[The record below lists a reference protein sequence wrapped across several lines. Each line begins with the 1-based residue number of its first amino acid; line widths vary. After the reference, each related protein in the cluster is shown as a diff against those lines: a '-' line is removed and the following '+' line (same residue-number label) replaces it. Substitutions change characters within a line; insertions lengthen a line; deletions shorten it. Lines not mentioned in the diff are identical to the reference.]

1 MHLHSAYH
9 FRFRSNLLDDI
20 RMSTLKFIFWLCKI
34 IYVIPYPMQMLFNT
48 SNNLFYS
55 SHLFLHDYPFLYEIF
70 IHLERANFFFTYSTD
85 LPTRSHTYGCIKVHL
100 GRRNLFKPE
109 LNSTDKVYLF
119 NFCCIFQFLNELLQI
134 RICINIR

>member
-1 MHLHSAYH
+1 
-9 FRFRSNLLDDI
+9 
-20 RMSTLKFIFWLCKI
+20 
-34 IYVIPYPMQMLFNT
+34 MQMLFNT

-55 SHLFLHDYPFLYEIF
+55 GHLFLHDYPFLYEIF

-134 RICINIR
+134 RICINIRQTVDIIKIQYNTQYTDKTENTRRSYSSK